1 MPTPYSLRCTNYFRR
16 RLFLGAAA
24 LLLFVE
30 VPSAYA
36 ASAGKCEQAQK
47 QYRQLGLE
55 LADPRVQKAVSAA
68 IQASG
73 FQADVVACELL
84 MPYVTATV
92 EKVGST
98 YYIGITRLLLG
109 HFTDKQIQA
118 VLGHEIAHIVLG
130 HRAPTFELTHHRA
143 IKYEKEADAL
153 SAQWF
158 GKRDMRSVI
167 EVLRLDARML
177 PKASQRRRA
186 LAELNAR
193 LKALDKAN

>member
-1 MPTPYSLRCTNYFRR
+1 MPTPYSLRSSKYLSRS
-16 RLFLGAAA
+16 LFWGAAA
-24 LLLFVE
+24 LLLCFE
-30 VPSAYA
+30 MPSTYA
-36 ASAGKCEQAQK
+36 ASAGKCEEAQK
-47 QYRQLGLE
+47 RYHQLGPE
-55 LADPRVQKAVSAA
+55 LADLRVQKAVNAT

-92 EKVGST
+92 EKVGSS
-98 YYIGITRLLLG
+98 YYIGITHSLLE
-109 HFTDKQIQA
+109 HFTDEEIQA

-158 GKRDMRSVI
+158 GQRGMRSVI
-167 EVLRLDARML
+167 EVLRLDARRL

-193 LKALDKAN
+193 LKALDIAN